1 MTALH
6 RPRLARGWLPEPW
19 RDAARGVSP
28 APRLATRDP
37 RARVGRTA
45 RRSEAPRA
53 RASGGDP
60 SRTQWADNS
69 KQDFSRRWRRP
80 LAAGSRGFSLL
91 EVLVAFVIL
100 ALVGTALFQAFGGA
114 LNNAALAEEYS
125 RAALLAESR
134 LADAAVENSPLR
146 EGGDQ
151 GSSEDGKYNWVTRI
165 EPYVAPDSTP
175 DQQRLI
181 EMTSVRLWRISVT
194 VSWPGA
200 FGRQR
205 SLSLATVRLAS
216 RQPS

>member
-6 RPRLARGWLPEPW
+6 RPRLARGWLPEPL

-37 RARVGRTA
+37 RFAGT
-45 RRSEAPRA
+45 
-53 RASGGDP
+53 
-60 SRTQWADNS
+60 
-69 KQDFSRRWRRP
+69 

-151 GSSEDGKYNWVTRI
+151 GSSEDGKYNWVTRV